1 MFDECDD
8 MVTIIDL
15 RDDREVMRQ
24 VAELFVDG
32 FRGTTVDVDWPT
44 FDAAFT
50 EVQQS
55 LGEGRISRAALTR
68 EGEVIGWIGGI
79 EEYDGRVWELHPL
92 VVRRDY
98 RRRGVGRALVE
109 DFEKQVGL
117 RGGVTIRVGTDD
129 ENNRTSLGGADLY
142 PDVLKCLSEIK
153 NLGEHPYE
161 FYQKLG
167 YVITGVIPDA
177 NGFGRPD
184 ILLAKRVMPAG

>member
-1 MFDECDD
+1 

-15 RDDREVMRQ
+15 RDDQELMRQ

-32 FRGTTVDVDWPT
+32 FRGTTANVDWPT
-44 FDAAFT
+44 FDAALS

-55 LGEGRISRAALTR
+55 LEAGRISRVALTW

-92 VVRRDY
+92 VVRHDY

-109 DFEKQVGL
+109 DFEKQVGR

-129 ENNRTSLGGADLY
+129 ENDRTSLGGVDLY

-177 NGFGRPD
+177 NGFGKPD
-184 ILLAKRVMPAG
+184 ILLAKRVRPAG